1 MLDHRQKKK
10 ASRLSNWAS
19 EEPHW
24 LLRLGGTLTCAM
36 PDKHIAVIYYR
47 VRRLWVYLQK
57 HPRRATCTNSSVA
70 PHGRDAINWV
80 VPPPERWLLGL
91 TGFQAPG
98 DSLCGTGFW
107 KAVRRQGARNA
118 FASLL
123 LLGKDS
129 WLEASAGVH
138 IGHSGG
144 ERCALVARRCCI
156 QWPQTFGLC
165 LTKRKRLCTNSCENK

>member
-1 MLDHRQKKK
+1 MAVAVRRYADLRNARQAYSGDLLQGPPALGLLAK
-10 ASRLSNWAS
+10 ASAASHMHELFSCPTWAGCYQ
-19 EEPHW
+19 
-24 LLRLGGTLTCAM
+24 LGCA
-36 PDKHIAVIYYR
+36 P
-47 VRRLWVYLQK
+47 
-57 HPRRATCTNSSVA
+57 T
-70 PHGRDAINWV
+70 
-80 VPPPERWLLGL
+80 ERWLLGL

-123 LLGKDS
+123 LLGKAS